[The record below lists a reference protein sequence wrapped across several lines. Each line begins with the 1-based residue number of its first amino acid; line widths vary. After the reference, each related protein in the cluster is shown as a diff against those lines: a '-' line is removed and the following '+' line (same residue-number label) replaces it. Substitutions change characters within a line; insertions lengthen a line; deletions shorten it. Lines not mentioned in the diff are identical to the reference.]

1 METIFKIYFGGTIM
15 IAVGIDVAKS
25 KSMVAI
31 LSDDGE
37 IIKNPFEIANTESG
51 LEYLCKIIRE
61 LAGDVYCVVESTSI
75 YHIPVVSYLQENNI
89 FVSVVN
95 PLIIK
100 KYASMDIR
108 KVKTDRVDSLKLA
121 SYVIDNHRHLVNY
134 SADSE
139 IYSELRI
146 LSRQYLHYVKILANA
161 KVNLT
166 DMLDRT
172 MPGLKPLLK
181 TSIRATGKNKL
192 CDFVQKFWHCDVITS
207 MSENKFVSEYIKW
220 AKKKGYRSNE
230 TKAKSLYA
238 NALECIPTLPS
249 NSPSTKML
257 VLEAAKAV
265 SNIETTLVVIL
276 SQMTELAKSLP
287 EFSVVREMSGVG
299 NVLAPRIIAEIGD
312 VKRFHSASALIAY
325 AGIDAPPYQSGSF
338 NGSNRKISKRGS
350 ASLRKTGYEIMQALK
365 VVQPQNDNAVYQYLI
380 KKETE
385 GKPLKVA
392 KIAALNK
399 FLRIYYSRVKEVY
412 SNS

>member
-1 METIFKIYFGGTIM
+1 M
-15 IAVGIDVAKS
+15 AKA

-51 LEYLCKIIRE
+51 LEYLCKIMRE
-61 LAGDVYCVVESTSI
+61 IAGDVYCVVESTSI

-134 SADSE
+134 STDSE
-139 IYSELRI
+139 IYSELRT
-146 LSRQYLHYVKILANA
+146 LSRQYLHYVNVLSNE

-166 DMLDRT
+166 DLLDRT
-172 MPGLKPLLK
+172 LPGIKPLLK
-181 TSIRATGKNKL
+181 SHIRTTGRNKL
-192 CDFVQKFWHCDVITS
+192 CDFVERFWHCDVITG
-207 MSENKFVSEYIKW
+207 MSENKFVYEYIKW
-220 AKKKGYRSNE
+220 AKKKGYHPNE

-265 SNIETTLVVIL
+265 ENIETTLATIL
-276 SQMTELAKSLP
+276 SQMSELAKTLP

-299 NVLAPRIIAEIGD
+299 DVLAPRIIAEIGD
-312 VKRFHSASALIAY
+312 VRRFHSSSALIAY

-338 NGSNRKISKRGS
+338 YGSNRKISKRGS

-365 VVQPQNDNAVYQYLI
+365 IVQPQNDNAVYQYLI

>member
-1 METIFKIYFGGTIM
+1 M
-15 IAVGIDVAKS
+15 IAVGIDVAKA

-31 LSDDGE
+31 LSDDSE
-37 IIKNPFEIANTESG
+37 IIKAPFEIANTESG
-51 LEYLCKIIRE
+51 LSSLCKIIKE
-61 LAGDVYCVVESTSI
+61 LQDKVYCVVESTGV
-75 YHIPVVSYLQENNI
+75 YHFPVVSYLQENDI

-108 KVKTDRVDSLKLA
+108 KVKTDKTDSLKLA
-121 SYVIDNHRHLVNY
+121 SYVLDNYRHLVNY
-134 SADSE
+134 SADNE

-146 LSRQYLHYVKILANA
+146 LSRQYLHYVKVLANA

-166 DMLDRT
+166 DILDRT
-172 MPGLKPLLK
+172 FPGIKPLLK
-181 TSIRATGKNKL
+181 GHIRTTGKNKL
-192 CDFVQKFWHCDVITS
+192 CDFVEKFWHCDVITS
-207 MSENKFVSEYIKW
+207 MSEAKFVSEYIKW
-220 AKKKGYRSNE
+220 AKKKGYHPNE

-265 SNIETTLVVIL
+265 NNVETTLAAIL
-276 SQMTELAKSLP
+276 SQMSALAKTLP

-299 NVLAPRIIAEIGD
+299 DVLAPRIIAEIGD
-312 VKRFHSASALIAY
+312 VRRFHSASALIAY

-338 NGSNRKISKRGS
+338 YGSNRKISKRGS

-365 VVQPQNDNAVYQYLI
+365 IVQPQNDNAVYQYLI
-380 KKETE
+380 KKESE

-412 SNS
+412 SKS